1 MGCSSTS
8 KPPTVIFPDLGGMKP
23 VIMRMVVDL
32 PAPLGPRK
40 PSTSPRS
47 TAKEMPS
54 TARLGPN
61 DFTRL
66 SMRIMGLGSAGSA
79 LADIG
84 AAPEAFKGVNYRLN
98 SHPFP
103 SSGVAMRFSTM
114 LFAGVMALAAS
125 PVSAQPALK
134 MMIPA
139 NPGGGWDQTGRS
151 LAAAMHS
158 AKLVSNVQFD
168 NKGGAAGT
176 IGLAQFVNSAKGDPN
191 AVMIGGMVMVGGII
205 LNKSAVNLS
214 QVTPIARLTSEW
226 EVIVVPA
233 NSPHKTMGDLVK
245 AFKADPG
252 KVSWGGGSAGGTDHI
267 LIGLIAKEVGVQ
279 PSRINYVPFKGGGEA
294 IAAILGGHVTAGV
307 SGLGEFAEHIKSGKM
322 RALAQ
327 SAPKKIDG
335 IPSLK
340 EQKVNVELGNWRGIF
355 AGPGLSAQQRDA
367 LVKLVQAATETPA
380 WKETLNKLGWEPWF
394 LGGEAYAKFLKQDE
408 QRIAGIIESLG
419 LKK

>member
-1 MGCSSTS
+1 
-8 KPPTVIFPDLGGMKP
+8 
-23 VIMRMVVDL
+23 
-32 PAPLGPRK
+32 
-40 PSTSPRS
+40 
-47 TAKEMPS
+47 
-54 TARLGPN
+54 
-61 DFTRL
+61 
-66 SMRIMGLGSAGSA
+66 
-79 LADIG
+79 
-84 AAPEAFKGVNYRLN
+84 
-98 SHPFP
+98 
-103 SSGVAMRFSTM
+103 MRFLLALGLS
-114 LFAGVMALAAS
+114 LAAAAAT
-125 PVSAQPALK
+125 AQPQLK

-139 NPGGGWDQTGRS
+139 NPGGGWDQTGRN
-151 LAAAMHS
+151 LAAAMQS
-158 AKLVSNVQFD
+158 ANLVSGVQFD

-233 NSPHKTMGDLVK
+233 NSPHKTMADLVK

-279 PSRINYVPFKGGGEA
+279 PAKINYVPFKGGGEA

-307 SGLGEFAEHIKSGKM
+307 SGLGEFLEQIKAGKM
-322 RALAQ
+322 RALAVSSPQ
-327 SAPKKIDG
+327 KIEG

-340 EQKVNVELGNWRGIF
+340 EQKINVELGNWRGIF
-355 AGPGLSAQQRDA
+355 GGPNLTRQQRDG
-367 LVKLVQAATETPA
+367 LVKLVQQAVNTPA
-380 WKETLNKLGWEPWF
+380 WKGTLEKLGWEGWF
-394 LGGEAYAKFLKQDE
+394 LGGDAYAKFLKEDE
-408 QRIAGIIESLG
+408 KRITGIIESLG